1 MINVE
6 LISYTQ
12 NPIET
17 CTTCAAVCYDSEP
30 KFGIIKHCIESGH
43 TSVLEHCSFTFKLTG
58 VSRALLAQITR
69 HRIASYSVR
78 SQRYCTEDFA
88 IGDEPNFVV
97 PNSVKADHYDI
108 YKNAM
113 KHSFSDYN
121 ELLRLGL
128 NPEDARMVLP
138 NACKTTIMVTMNL
151 RALGN
156 FMQERLC
163 GRAQWEIR
171 KCARLM
177 KEEVLKVLTEEQ
189 AEYFKTH
196 WLVPKCETHSV
207 PFCEEKNS
215 CGYHKTLTDI
225 FNEYK
230 NSFNKIEE
238 KIDDIINKLPG
249 TQLTEEEVSL
259 LKRQQLYDMLITQ
272 DNLSRGLIN

>member
-1 MINVE
+1 MKVE

-17 CTTCAAVCYDSEP
+17 CEICAAVCYDSKP
-30 KFGIIKHCIESGH
+30 SFGIIKHCIESGH
-43 TSVLEHCSFTFKLTG
+43 TSTLEHCSFTFKISE

-78 SQRYCTEDFA
+78 SQRYCKEDGSGFV
-88 IGDEPNFVV
+88 IPNMGTSS
-97 PNSVKADHYDI
+97 PENEAYKLYDFGI
-108 YKNAM
+108 N
-113 KHSFSDYN
+113 HSFNTYN
-121 ELLRLGL
+121 ELCKLGIKA
-128 NPEDARMVLP
+128 EDARMVLP
-138 NACKTTIMVTMNL
+138 NACYTTIMVTMNL

-177 KEEVLKVLTEEQ
+177 KEEILKVLTEEQ

-196 WLVPKCETHSV
+196 WLVPKCETHKI

-215 CGYHKTLTDI
+215 CGYHKTI
-225 FNEYK
+225 KE
-230 NSFNKIEE
+230 
-238 KIDDIINKLPG
+238 IIG
-249 TQLTEEEVSL
+249 E
-259 LKRQQLYDMLITQ
+259 
-272 DNLSRGLIN
+272 